1 VAFSVGQRQDHKL
14 SQPIYNPLS
23 ISQAQESQSTAHYL
37 SCVGRAKVKGRD
49 RHEQVE
55 KGMLQKRTRRRGSLL
70 CRRILDEF
78 YALLDVTLKAF
89 GTSLEQFL
97 LMVIEMR

>member
-1 VAFSVGQRQDHKL
+1 
-14 SQPIYNPLS
+14 
-23 ISQAQESQSTAHYL
+23 
-37 SCVGRAKVKGRD
+37 
-49 RHEQVE
+49 
-55 KGMLQKRTRRRGSLL
+55 MLQKRTRRRGSLL